1 MTGAHDS
8 YFAIVLL
15 PHGRFDKHTVVVGYN
30 LRMLVFDILKLAF
43 HGLASLVSSFY
54 FQWGLIYARWGQTNR
69 ALWYFTRAIWMNRRG
84 DRAYF
89 HRGLLFAAVGM
100 PERAI
105 GDFSA
110 AIENNPQN
118 VNARIYR
125 SMMYTITG
133 RDEQAQSDLEQAV
146 ALGADREELEQQMY
160 DTRTRAGHF

>member
-133 RDEQAQSDLEQAV
+133 REEQAQSDLEQAV

>member
-1 MTGAHDS
+1 M
-8 YFAIVLL
+8 IVLRL
-15 PHGRFDKHTVVVGYN
+15 IRQGFYLLT
-30 LRMLVFDILKLAF
+30 A
-43 HGLASLVSSFY
+43 LVSSFY

-69 ALWYFTRAIWMNRRG
+69 ALWYFSRAVMMNRRS

-89 HRGLLFAAVGM
+89 HRGLLFAAVGL

-110 AIENNPQN
+110 ALENNPDN

-133 RDEQAQSDLEQAV
+133 RDEQAQKDLDLAV
-146 ALGADREELEQQMY
+146 ALGADREELEQQMHQSRY
-160 DTRTRAGHF
+160 RGGP

>member
-1 MTGAHDS
+1 M
-8 YFAIVLL
+8 IV
-15 PHGRFDKHTVVVGYN
+15 FE
-30 LRMLVFDILKLAF
+30 FLKLAF
-43 HGLASLVSSFY
+43 YGLASLVSSFY

-69 ALWYFTRAIWMNRRG
+69 ALWYFSRAIRMNRRG

-89 HRGLLFAAVGM
+89 HRGLLFAAVGL

-110 AIENNPQN
+110 AIENNPGN

-133 RDEQAQSDLEQAV
+133 REEQAESDLEQAV

>member
-1 MTGAHDS
+1 
-8 YFAIVLL
+8 
-15 PHGRFDKHTVVVGYN
+15 
-30 LRMLVFDILKLAF
+30 MLVLDLLKQTF
-43 HGLASLVSSFY
+43 HWIGALVSSFY

-69 ALWYFTRAIWMNRRG
+69 ALWYFSRAIRMNRRG

-105 GDFSA
+105 GDFSS
-110 AIENNPQN
+110 AIENNPLN
-118 VNARIYR
+118 LNARIYR

-133 RDEQAQSDLEQAV
+133 REEQAQSDLEQAV

-160 DTRTRAGHF
+160 DSRARAGL

>member
-133 RDEQAQSDLEQAV
+133 RDEQAESDLEQAV

>member
-1 MTGAHDS
+1 M
-8 YFAIVLL
+8 IV
-15 PHGRFDKHTVVVGYN
+15 FQ
-30 LRMLVFDILKLAF
+30 FLKLAF
-43 HGLASLVSSFY
+43 NGLASLVSSFY

-69 ALWYFTRAIWMNRRG
+69 ALWYFSRAIRMNRRG
-84 DRAYF
+84 DQAYF

-110 AIENNPQN
+110 AIENNPRN

-125 SMMYTITG
+125 SMMYGLTG

-146 ALGADREELEQQMY
+146 ALGADREELEQQL
-160 DTRTRAGHF
+160 DETRARVGM

>member
-1 MTGAHDS
+1 MTDCWQLNP
-8 YFAIVLL
+8 LL
-15 PHGRFDKHTVVVGYN
+15 ERYSLSPGLTNTLPWWGIICA
-30 LRMLVFDILKLAF
+30 MLVFDILKLGF

-110 AIENNPQN
+110 AIENNPRN

-160 DTRTRAGHF
+160 DARARTGF

>member
-8 YFAIVLL
+8 YFAIVPL

-110 AIENNPQN
+110 AIENNPRN

-133 RDEQAQSDLEQAV
+133 RDEQAQNDLEQAV

>member
-8 YFAIVLL
+8 YFAIALL

-133 RDEQAQSDLEQAV
+133 RDEQAESDLEQAV

-160 DTRTRAGHF
+160 DTRTRAGHY

>member
-110 AIENNPQN
+110 AIENNPRN

-133 RDEQAQSDLEQAV
+133 RDEQAQNDLEQAV

>member
-1 MTGAHDS
+1 
-8 YFAIVLL
+8 
-15 PHGRFDKHTVVVGYN
+15 
-30 LRMLVFDILKLAF
+30 
-43 HGLASLVSSFY
+43 
-54 FQWGLIYARWGQTNR
+54 
-69 ALWYFTRAIWMNRRG
+69 MNRRG

-89 HRGLLFAAVGM
+89 HRGLLFAAVGL

-133 RDEQAQSDLEQAV
+133 REEQAERATWNRPWPWAPTARNWNSRCMTPGRAR
-146 ALGADREELEQQMY
+146 GFKADWLLLAIRPHPDPLPEGEGVL
-160 DTRTRAGHF
+160 FP